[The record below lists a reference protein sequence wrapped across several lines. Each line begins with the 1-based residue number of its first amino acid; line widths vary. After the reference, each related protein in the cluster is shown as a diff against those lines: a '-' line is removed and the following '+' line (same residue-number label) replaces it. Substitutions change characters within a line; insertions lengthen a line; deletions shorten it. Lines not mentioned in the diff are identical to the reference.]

1 MTASATSSVLRIYR
15 IGLALALLT
24 VFMTVWTTIVRDDGQ
39 GAASFMVILAAA
51 VGAFAVRME
60 AAGMARAMVEVAIMQ
75 VALALLLATAPTTIA
90 QPDGPMRALI
100 WGAVLA
106 GSWLASAVC
115 FRRASR
121 RR

>member
-24 VFMTVWTTIVRDDGQ
+24 VFMTVWSTIVREDGQ
-39 GAASFMVILAAA
+39 GAASFMVTLAAA

-60 AAGMARAMVEVAIMQ
+60 GAGMARAMVGVAIMQ

-90 QPDGPMRALI
+90 HPYGPLRALI
-100 WGAVLA
+100 WGAALA

-115 FRRASR
+115 FRRSAR